1 MGNIIEFGIKIPK
14 YEFKV
19 LNEREARASAG
30 IMFLL
35 GLLSLFSVYVF
46 RTIVWAELFSI
57 TFILEFI
64 IRIFINPKYAPYMI
78 LASIFVSNQ
87 TPEWVEAKPKKFAWF
102 LGLLLGAYM
111 GYFIFFN
118 LVSSLRFGI
127 CILCLVLLF
136 LESAFGICLGCIIYK
151 KINLQLHKCP
161 GGICE
166 VKDKINNTK
175 KYMQVLSYILLF
187 FLLYL
192 FLLNYKYD
200 VAEVDVIYQV
210 IKQ

>member
-14 YEFKV
+14 YKFKV

-151 KINLQLHKCP
+151 KVNLQLHKCP

>member
-1 MGNIIEFGIKIPK
+1 
-14 YEFKV
+14 
-19 LNEREARASAG
+19 
-30 IMFLL
+30 
-35 GLLSLFSVYVF
+35 
-46 RTIVWAELFSI
+46 
-57 TFILEFI
+57 
-64 IRIFINPKYAPYMI
+64 MI

-166 VKDKINNTK
+166 LKDKINNTK